1 MYSAIISNTV
11 SHYDV
16 IFTAWVD
23 RLVDQ
28 VTFNVGESSKVVPLP
43 IVDDDEVKG
52 TRCVCLEVVANCY
65 TAYSQL
71 TPVTQTTVCVED
83 DDSESAALHCILGR
97 EGGLTT
103 IGSATVSTPVSS

>member
-1 MYSAIISNTV
+1 M
-11 SHYDV
+11 DK
-16 IFTAWVD
+16 
-23 RLVDQ
+23 

-52 TRCVCLEVVANCY
+52 TSCVCLEVVANCY
-65 TAYSQL
+65 SIYQL

-83 DDSESAALHCILGR
+83 DDSESAVIQCILGR